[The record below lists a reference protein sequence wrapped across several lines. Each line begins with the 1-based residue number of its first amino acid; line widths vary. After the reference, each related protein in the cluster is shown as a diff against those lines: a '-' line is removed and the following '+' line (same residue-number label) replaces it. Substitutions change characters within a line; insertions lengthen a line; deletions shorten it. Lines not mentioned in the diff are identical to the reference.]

1 MIVFQNVY
9 KIYSPA
15 IVALENISFKI
26 KKGDFIVLAG
36 KSGAGKTTL
45 LKLILAQEMPT
56 RGKIIFDEQEI
67 YKIKKDQL
75 PYLRRKIGSVFQ
87 DYKLLPSKTTWE
99 NVAFALEV
107 VEATDEEINKNVP
120 KVLEIVGLE
129 DKANNFPYEL
139 SAGQKQRASIARA
152 LIHRPEIILAD
163 EPTGNLD
170 PYNTSEIINLL
181 KKINELGTTVVL
193 ASHNK
198 EIIKK
203 LKKRTITLE
212 QGRLIRDDEKGE
224 FIL

>member
-1 MIVFQNVY
+1 MIHFQNVS
-9 KIYSPA
+9 KIYSPTV
-15 IVALENISFKI
+15 VALENISFKI
-26 KKGDFIVLAG
+26 KKGDFLVLAG

-45 LKLILAQEMPT
+45 LKLILAQEMPS
-56 RGKIIFDEQEI
+56 RGKVIFDGQEI

-120 KVLEIVGLE
+120 KVLEIVGLD
-129 DKANNFPYEL
+129 DKADSFPYEL

-170 PYNTSEIINLL
+170 PHNTSEIINLL

-212 QGRLIRDDEKGE
+212 QGRLIRDDEGGG

>member
-1 MIVFQNVY
+1 MIHFQNVS
-9 KIYSPA
+9 KIYSPTV
-15 IVALENISFKI
+15 VALENISFKI
-26 KKGDFIVLAG
+26 KKGDFLVLAG

-45 LKLILAQEMPT
+45 LKLILAQEMPS
-56 RGKIIFDEQEI
+56 RGKVIFDGQEI

-120 KVLEIVGLE
+120 KVLEIVGLD
-129 DKANNFPYEL
+129 DKADSFPYEL

-170 PYNTSEIINLL
+170 PHNTSEIINLL